1 VPEGTMPSWKIH
13 KKWGLKLGIPAEV
26 SDYIQKAIDSK
37 GSSDK
42 KIPMPEDFKQHT
54 EDRKLQRSRGKNF
67 AIADLNTNLH
77 DRGKAGGKT
86 IRKIIQEEDLKF
98 LLAKGDDYAKAYY
111 LHFILDYLDHSTNR
125 QLIQMGDSIT
135 RCIDRYKKNK
145 GADVPEVSQHLTCVM
160 DFLKSHSQ
168 EVKKDLDI

>member
-1 VPEGTMPSWKIH
+1 MPNWCIH
-13 KKWGLKLGIPAEV
+13 KKWDLKLGIPSEV

-42 KIPMPEDFKQHT
+42 KILMPEDFKTHT

-77 DRGKAGGKT
+77 DRARDKV
-86 IRKIIQEEDLKF
+86 IQGEDLKF
-98 LLAKGDDYAKAYY
+98 FLNKGTDYVKAYY
-111 LHFILDYLDHSTNR
+111 LHFILDYLDHPTIR
-125 QLIQMGDSIT
+125 EWLKITGDSIVD
-135 RCIDRYKKNK
+135 CIDKYHKNK
-145 GADVPEVSQHLTCVM
+145 AIFLPETNEYLIYVM
-160 DFLKSHSQ
+160 GYLKGHSQ

>member
-1 VPEGTMPSWKIH
+1 MPNWSIH
-13 KKWGLKLGIPAEV
+13 KKWDLKLGIPYEV

-77 DRGKAGGKT
+77 DRARDKV
-86 IRKIIQEEDLKF
+86 IQAEDLKF
-98 LLAKGDDYAKAYY
+98 LLNKGTDSVKAYY
-111 LHFILDYLDHSTNR
+111 LHFILDYLDHPTIR
-125 QLIQMGDSIT
+125 EWLKTTGDSIAD
-135 RCIDRYKKNK
+135 CIDKYRKNK
-145 GADVPEVSQHLTCVM
+145 AILLPETNEYLIDVM
-160 DFLKSHSQ
+160 DFLKGHSK
-168 EVKKDLDI
+168 EVKEDLDI